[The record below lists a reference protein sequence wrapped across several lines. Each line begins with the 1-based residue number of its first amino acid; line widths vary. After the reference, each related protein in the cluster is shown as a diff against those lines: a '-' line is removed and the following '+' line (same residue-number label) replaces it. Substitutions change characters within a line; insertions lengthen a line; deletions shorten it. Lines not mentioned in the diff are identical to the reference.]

1 MSQQEYLLSD
11 EQMRRFVAHGYLI
24 LQTDFPAEFHDQ
36 LNARL
41 DEVMTKEG
49 NWGNNI
55 LPRISEV
62 NDVFQNPIIQ
72 GALTSVV
79 GPGYVMHPHRH
90 CHYTFPGRKVQ
101 GWHKDS
107 YWGHQKVR
115 NHRNW
120 WAMIFYYPHAVDEEM
135 GPSGIFPGTQYYAKR
150 AGDET
155 EQPVFMEGGPGT
167 FALIH
172 YDLWHRGGANNSQ
185 KNRAMMKFQFVRMDA
200 PSAPAWNNQTSEWS
214 PLNGDAPPTVHEALW
229 RDQWRWH
236 LGQAGAQDR
245 GAADEDMAALAAQL
259 GSDYEPAGVDA
270 AYRLASQGRKAIG
283 LLTSALTR
291 DDTTAA
297 RNAGYGLSA
306 VGATA
311 LGELVDALGHANESA
326 RMYAAFALGEIGAAA
341 SESSAAVAQLVD
353 DPAVEVRRT
362 AVEAL
367 GTLKSPADA
376 TIPALMQGLSDED
389 GQVRFTAALSLQR
402 IGAGAAEAVP
412 ALAKALHDENR
423 YVRANA
429 VDALRRIGTVEALS
443 AALDHLTAHRWCPT
457 TTPDNLF

>member
-1 MSQQEYLLSD
+1 MSLQEHLLTD
-11 EQMRRFVAHGYLI
+11 EQMRRFISHGYLI
-24 LQTDFPAEFHDQ
+24 LKTDFPQEFHDR

-41 DEVMTKEG
+41 DEVMNKEG

-55 LPRISEV
+55 LPRLSEV
-62 NDVFQNPIIQ
+62 NDVFQSPVIR

-115 NHRNW
+115 NHHNW

-185 KNRAMMKFQFVRMDA
+185 RNRAMMKFQFVRMEA
-200 PSAPAWNNQTSEWS
+200 PTAPAWNNQSSDWRAM
-214 PLNGDAPPTVHEALW
+214 NGDAPPTVHEALW
-229 RDQWRWH
+229 RSQWRWH
-236 LGQAGAQDR
+236 LGQPGARDR
-245 GAADEDMAALAAQL
+245 DAADENLAELVEQL

-270 AYRLASQGRKAIG
+270 AYRLASQGRNGVPG
-283 LLTSALTR
+283 LADALTS
-291 DDTTAA
+291 DDATAA

-306 VGATA
+306 VGAPA
-311 LGELVDALGHANESA
+311 LGELIDALGHPSENA
-326 RMYAAFALGEIGAAA
+326 RMYAAFALGEIGGDAM
-341 SESSAAVAQLVD
+341 ESSAAVAGLMK
-353 DPAVEVRRT
+353 DPSVEVRRT

-367 GTLKSPADA
+367 GLLKSPAQ
-376 TIPALMQGLSDED
+376 TTVPGLIQGLGDED

-402 IGAGAAEAVP
+402 IGADAAEAVP
-412 ALAKALHDENR
+412 ALAKSLQDENR

-429 VDALRRIGTVEALS
+429 VDALRRIGTTEALT
-443 AALDHLTAHRWCPT
+443 AALDHLSAHRWCPD
-457 TTPDNLF
+457 TTPDNTF

>member
-1 MSQQEYLLSD
+1 MSLQDHLLSD
-11 EQMRRFVAHGYLI
+11 EQMRRFISHGYLI
-24 LQTDFPAEFHDQ
+24 LKTDFPSEFHDG

-55 LPRISEV
+55 LPRLSEV
-62 NDVFQNPIIQ
+62 NDVFQSPVIQ

-150 AGDET
+150 AGDDT

-172 YDLWHRGGANNSQ
+172 YDIWHRGGANNSQ
-185 KNRAMMKFQFVRMDA
+185 RNRAMMKFQFVRMGA
-200 PSAPAWNNQTSEWS
+200 PTAPAWDNHSRDWQ
-214 PLNGDAPPTVHEALW
+214 PMNGDAPPTVHEALW
-229 RDQWRWH
+229 RSQWRWN
-236 LGQAGAQDR
+236 LGQPGAGDR
-245 GAADEDMAALAAQL
+245 DAGEEKINELAAQL

-270 AYRLASQGRKAIG
+270 AYRMASQGRKAI
-283 LLTSALTR
+283 TSLAAALTG
-291 DDTTAA
+291 DDANAA
-297 RNAGYGLSA
+297 RNAGYGLSV

-311 LGELVDALGHANESA
+311 LGELVDALGHSNETA
-326 RMYAAFALGEIGAAA
+326 RMYAAFALGEIGGDAV
-341 SESSAAVAQLVD
+341 ESSPAVARLMA
-353 DPAVEVRRT
+353 DPSVEVRRT

-367 GTLKSPADA
+367 GQIKSPANT
-376 TIPALMQGLSDED
+376 TIPALIDGLGDED
-389 GQVRFTAALSLQR
+389 AQVRFTAALSLQR
-402 IGAGAAEAVP
+402 IGPDAAGAVP
-412 ALAKALHDENR
+412 ALARALRDENR

-429 VDALRRIGTVEALS
+429 VDALRRISTTDALT
-443 AALDHLTAHRWCPT
+443 AALDHLSAHRWCPT
-457 TTPDNLF
+457 TTPDDTF

>member
-1 MSQQEYLLSD
+1 MLLQDHLLSD
-11 EQMRRFVAHGYLI
+11 EQMRRFISHGYLI
-24 LQTDFPAEFHDQ
+24 LQTDFPAEFHER
-36 LNARL
+36 LNAKL

-55 LPRISEV
+55 LPRLSEV
-62 NDVFQNPIIQ
+62 NDVFQSPVIQ

-79 GPGYVMHPHRH
+79 GAGYVMHPHRH

-107 YWGHQKVR
+107 YWGYQKVR
-115 NHRNW
+115 NHHNW

-135 GPSGIFPGTQYYAKR
+135 GPSGTFPGTQYYAKR

-185 KNRAMMKFQFVRMDA
+185 KNRAMMKFQFVRMAA
-200 PSAPAWNNQTSEWS
+200 PSAPAWNNQTSEWRA
-214 PLNGDAPPTVHEALW
+214 LNGDAPPTVHEALW

-236 LGQAGAQDR
+236 LGQPGARD
-245 GAADEDMAALAAQL
+245 GEAADEDMAALTAQL

-270 AYRLASQGRKAIG
+270 AYRLAAQGRAAVSP
-283 LLTSALTR
+283 LAAALTGG
-291 DDTTAA
+291 DSSAA

-306 VGATA
+306 LGVPA
-311 LGELVDALGHANESA
+311 LGELVDALGHAHESA
-326 RMYAAFALGEIGAAA
+326 RMYAAFALGEIGARAL
-341 SESSAAVAQLVD
+341 ESSTSVAKLVA
-353 DPAVEVRRT
+353 DPSVEVRRT

-367 GTLKSPADA
+367 GLLKSPTDA
-376 TIPALMQGLSDED
+376 TIPALIQGLRDED

-402 IGAGAAEAVP
+402 IGADAAEAVP
-412 ALAKALHDENR
+412 ALAEALRDENR

-429 VDALRRIGTVEALS
+429 VDALRRIGTMQALT
-443 AALDHLTAHRWCPT
+443 AALDHLSAHRWCPT

>member
-1 MSQQEYLLSD
+1 MSLQNHLLTD
-11 EQMRRFVAHGYLI
+11 DQMRRFISHGYLI
-24 LQTDFPAEFHDQ
+24 LKTDFSQEFHDR

-55 LPRISEV
+55 LPRLSEV
-62 NDVFQNPIIQ
+62 NDVFQSPVIR

-115 NHRNW
+115 NHHNW

-185 KNRAMMKFQFVRMDA
+185 KNRAMMKFQFVRMEA
-200 PSAPAWNNQTSEWS
+200 PASPAWNNRTSEWRAM
-214 PLNGDAPPTVHEALW
+214 NGDAPPTVHEALW
-229 RDQWRWH
+229 RSQWHWH
-236 LGQAGAQDR
+236 LGQPAARDGDAGEENIA
-245 GAADEDMAALAAQL
+245 ELAAQL

-270 AYRLASQGRKAIG
+270 AYRLASQGRKAVG
-283 LLTSALTR
+283 VLATALTS
-291 DDTTAA
+291 DDANAA

-306 VGATA
+306 LGASA
-311 LGELVDALGHANESA
+311 LGELIDALSHPNETA
-326 RMYAAFALGEIGAAA
+326 RMYAAFALGEIGGDAL
-341 SESSAAVAQLVD
+341 ESSRAVAELMGD
-353 DPAVEVRRT
+353 TSVEVRRT

-367 GTLKSPADA
+367 GLLKSPAGA
-376 TIPALMQGLSDED
+376 TIPGLIRGLGDED

-402 IGAGAAEAVP
+402 IGADAAEAVP
-412 ALAKALHDENR
+412 ALSAALADENR

-429 VDALRRIGTVEALS
+429 VDALRCIGTTEALTV
-443 AALDHLTAHRWCPT
+443 ALDHLSAHRWCPD